1 MVVDKQLA
9 RIAFFV
15 TPFLPRFGL
24 ILCEPFDTMEAMARA
39 RRMTDRVAGGAMG
52 GTLAVRAAWL

>member
-15 TPFLPRFGL
+15 TPFLPRFGP
-24 ILCEPFDTMEAMARA
+24 ILCGPFDTWEAMARTLA
-39 RRMTDRVAGGAMG
+39 MTDRAAGGAMG
-52 GTLAVRAAWL
+52 GTLAVAPAWL